1 MTKEHKK
8 LYKAGKKWCVMGI
21 TTLAVAIGALTVTG
35 INNAEAAVVSQP
47 TTQLAQAQTTVTNLQ
62 RQYDNQSRQLNLA
75 SQAVTLAQNNLK
87 SAQDKAQSADGTLA
101 AANRDVSQAQQ
112 AKQTAEKEQA
122 DAASRVQT
130 EQDVISRENTNI
142 RNGKQALSDAQ
153 NEQLAAQSD
162 VDNKANAA
170 KQTEQV
176 AKQQQDI
183 NDQKQA
189 AVNATDSKISQ
200 VKDQI
205 NSVNKISVSA
215 NYINAVKD
223 NTSFTGNVLQVL
235 NKNSYHHSQQDAQ
248 RSFDDL
254 NNLSQNDWAEL
265 GTFAVGLLNGIRQ
278 VAGQAPLMVTDGSV
292 KFGQDIANIYLKH
305 QYIDQGNR
313 EASKVNAADQNG
325 LYNFY
330 KYYTLTGTL
339 NRQVLNYSQSSISLG
354 NYTRTVTSYAFTP
367 VTMDSLKQDTYNM
380 ILDGLRDIQKAR
392 ELLMSG
398 KYAAVTGMDQQLDL
412 LMIDDGDLDTN
423 GGTVF
428 GKKSYAIPT
437 VDTAKLQGQLT
448 ELQKLKSKQSAELT
462 VAAQALKTAH
472 DKFAKANNALKK
484 AKEQLA
490 TSKQEVATKQQDLT
504 AAKNRLKVA
513 QNALVAAQK
522 IANGQAV
529 KNAESR
535 LAQVKEKQQVA
546 QENQQ
551 VAHEQVNKLKAELK
565 AANDKYT
572 KLKEDRSLTHQKL
585 LNAQEQLKRLQT
597 GSINYVDQD
606 GKVIKTDTISGK
618 VGDQINVKLS
628 LPNGYELANKDEQVP
643 SVITVTENGIGTI
656 NVNVKKINTT
666 LANNEVPYD
675 STTVSNNVNANYG
688 YLDSYKL
695 TENNQGQTQ
704 LIASGWHAT
713 GASNSDRY
721 RYMIVFD
728 NTLGHEIA
736 RQKLVPQVRSDVQRA
751 YSNVDNSLYSG
762 FNVTIDIPNSCINHS
777 LRLVSRY
784 SNDPNHG
791 EGARVD
797 YWFNSLALNEDN
809 QAYLDKLSANGDTLT
824 VTGWHATNQAAGRPY
839 HYIIAWDRN
848 LGHEIARQKVTAV
861 SRPDV
866 ANAYSTVANAVN
878 SGFSVKFNLT
888 PQFFNDNIQFI
899 SRWTDDAAGNGDA
912 VDYWFKPMNRTNRAN
927 LDSVTLSNGQ
937 VKVAGWHATDLSQLE
952 PNHYLIV
959 FDNTTGQQVAS
970 EKVDLQSSQ
979 DVKNVF
985 GDIQTADHS
994 RFNYTFNS
1002 LHLIPGHNYSL
1013 VSRYSADATGNGNN
1027 GAHTDSWLNMGTFQQ
1042 SAYSIDH
1049 VALNRRHMTVQG
1061 WLANDY
1067 AMTRP
1072 YAYAILLQ
1080 NGHEIGRQRLNL
1092 SERADVA
1099 KVYPQIY
1106 RSQYS
1111 GFNTSFDL
1119 PTASTNGLQL
1129 VLRFTDDPAGN
1140 GNSSDKWI
1148 NL

>member
-472 DKFAKANNALKK
+472 DKFAQANNALKK

-751 YSNVDNSLYSG
+751 YPNVDNSLYSG
-762 FNVTIDIPNSCINHS
+762 FNITIDIPNSSINHS
-777 LRLVSRY
+777 LSLIARY
-784 SNDPNHG
+784 SNDPNNG

-797 YWFNSLALNEDN
+797 YWFNPLALNEGN
-809 QAYLDKLSANGDTLT
+809 QAYLDGLSSNGNTLT

-848 LGHEIARQKVTAV
+848 LGHEIARQRVTAV

-866 ANAYSTVANAVN
+866 AKAYSTVANAVN

-899 SRWTDDAAGNGDA
+899 SRWTDDAAGNGNA

-937 VKVAGWHATDLSQLE
+937 VRVAGWHATDLSQLE

-970 EKVDLQSSQ
+970 EKVGLQSSQ

-985 GDIQTADHS
+985 GDVQTADHS
-994 RFNYTFNS
+994 RFNYAFNS
-1002 LHLIPGHNYSL
+1002 LHLISGHSYSL
-1013 VSRYSADATGNGNN
+1013 VSRYSADANGNGND

-1061 WLANDY
+1061 WVANDN

>member
-472 DKFAKANNALKK
+472 DKFAQANNALKK

-529 KNAESR
+529 KNAESW

-597 GSINYVDQD
+597 GTINYIDPD
-606 GKVIKTDTISGK
+606 GKVVKTDQVSGK
-618 VGDQINVKLS
+618 VGDKVDVKLS
-628 LPNGYELANKDEQVP
+628 LPDGYELANKDEQVP

-675 STTVSNNVNANYG
+675 STTISNNVNANYG

-695 TENNQGQTQ
+695 TENNQGQAQ

-848 LGHEIARQKVTAV
+848 LGHEIARQRVTAV

-866 ANAYSTVANAVN
+866 AKAYSTVANAVN

-899 SRWTDDAAGNGDA
+899 SRWTDDAAGNGNA

-937 VKVAGWHATDLSQLE
+937 VQVAGWHATDLSQLE

-1013 VSRYSADATGNGNN
+1013 VSRYSADANGNGND

-1061 WLANDY
+1061 WVANDN